1 MTELITE
8 VKRVPFD
15 KESGSGHW
23 CIIVT
28 DAGTVTGEIRWI
40 PKQGERI
47 KLQGEWTVRNG
58 ERQFKFAHAMP
69 DIPDNPRAKLHY
81 VCKMATG
88 FGDALEE
95 RIWEAYGENWIHIE
109 SGGVKGISAAKYKSF
124 IDATALLDQSQDYI
138 EALTWMLHIGM
149 THNMADAAFERWEKD
164 TIAVVQND
172 PYELAMLPNYGFKD
186 ADKLRAEFLIDDDD
200 ERRIRAAI
208 MYVIQAAQRDGD
220 TIISWDVIALQ
231 FRQLI
236 GTTDK
241 YKKLLVKVAR
251 EMMIESQ
258 ELKGWSETRM
268 VSTSASYDDEV
279 AILDF
284 ASSNGKG

>member
-1 MTELITE
+1 
-8 VKRVPFD
+8 
-15 KESGSGHW
+15 
-23 CIIVT
+23 
-28 DAGTVTGEIRWI
+28 
-40 PKQGERI
+40 
-47 KLQGEWTVRNG
+47 
-58 ERQFKFAHAMP
+58 
-69 DIPDNPRAKLHY
+69 
-81 VCKMATG
+81 
-88 FGDALEE
+88 
-95 RIWEAYGENWIHIE
+95 
-109 SGGVKGISAAKYKSF
+109 
-124 IDATALLDQSQDYI
+124 
-138 EALTWMLHIGM
+138 
-149 THNMADAAFERWEKD
+149 
-164 TIAVVQND
+164 
-172 PYELAMLPNYGFKD
+172 MLPNYGFKD